1 MGLQWINESNPV
13 WDEGK
18 QRIVGKAPAGIFDRR
33 YAELESDQLVQS
45 LRRRE
50 FVAGR
55 GTAMKLAS
63 ILLPSPFG
71 RG

>member
-33 YAELESDQLVQS
+33 DAELESDQLVQS
-45 LRRRE
+45 LRTRGVCCGSRYRDD
-50 FVAGR
+50 AGFH
-55 GTAMKLAS
+55 
-63 ILLPSPFG
+63 PSTLSL
-71 RG
+71 